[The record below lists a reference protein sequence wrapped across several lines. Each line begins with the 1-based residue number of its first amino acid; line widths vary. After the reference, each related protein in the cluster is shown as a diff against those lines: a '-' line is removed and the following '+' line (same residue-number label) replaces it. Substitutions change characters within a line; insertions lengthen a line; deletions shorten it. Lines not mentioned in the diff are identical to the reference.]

1 MSPWAF
7 PLPCDVFRACKRPSY
22 IQPTNESS
30 FRDSQSLD
38 NYLDDVLSHTPD
50 WSRHLITLRDFF
62 NRIRRTRITLWPS
75 KCEIDESTVSFLGH
89 TLSEGILSPKQDT
102 VDKILNAPP
111 PRTHKQL

>member
-1 MSPWAF
+1 MHRV
-7 PLPCDVFRACKRPSY
+7 L
-22 IQPTNESS
+22 
-30 FRDSQSLD
+30 RDSHSLD

-62 NRIRRTRITLWPS
+62 NRIRQARLTLRPS
-75 KCEIDESTVSFLGH
+75 KCEIGESTVSLLGH

-111 PRTHKQL
+111 PRTHKQLRAFVGLANF